1 MHASHCGLQQSTA
14 LMTTIYSRVI
24 CTRAG
29 EGMTQEAN
37 KPVFLL
43 PHLIIIHGFQ
53 KAERSFAP
61 SVQG

>member
-1 MHASHCGLQQSTA
+1 
-14 LMTTIYSRVI
+14 MTTIYSRVI